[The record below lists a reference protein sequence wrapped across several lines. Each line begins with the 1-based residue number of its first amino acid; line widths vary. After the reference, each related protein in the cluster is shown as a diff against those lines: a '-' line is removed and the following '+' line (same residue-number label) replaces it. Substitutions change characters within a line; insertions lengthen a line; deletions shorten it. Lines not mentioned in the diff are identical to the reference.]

1 MGFFRCRVRIVTAK
15 SVTRFAARIF
25 GAALLLVGALESSGS
40 AQGDTSHY
48 QTLQLGERSRGMAA
62 AYTGFA
68 ADGAAI
74 WFNPAGLPLLE
85 AKLLQGSLS
94 LSSLR
99 KATYSNAILSDD
111 PNAVPGTCN
120 PDLNSGDPDFSG
132 CQVQD
137 FVLESRPTLPVFAVA
152 SFALGK
158 VKYDKGRKPVQIAIS
173 AFQTFNNEN
182 GGDIQTMDSFGRTN
196 TAQFAQKDSTTYLG
210 AAVGYRVIEN
220 FLIGLSMF
228 AAHRELNHLET
239 LSFSVGGEQD
249 PTEGSPCP
257 TSPTIP
263 FCVKDARSVS
273 RNTFFQM
280 SSWSLVFRIGLMQLL
295 GDGRW
300 RLGLMFQPPGIQVGG
315 KSTLRFEL
323 NDIDARV
330 DPASS
335 ESIFAQIRRGANS
348 PIPWKLRLG
357 VAYAWTKR
365 VAVAADLQLVGP
377 VGDGS
382 ITPALPQ
389 VEGRANTSGALLDTD
404 TKRVFTWNIS
414 IGTEIEITKFLFTRF
429 GFLTDRSGAPDAIES
444 ETGRIQRASIDRYG
458 FSFSFGGHK
467 NNKGL
472 SFALS
477 ALFGKGEGPA
487 LDLRPSTL
495 DDPDAGVFYTSK
507 VKERVFIISIG
518 GDVGQAAAVVKD
530 EIKERKREEELEEE
544 ARQAADRQAEVE
556 AADGL
561 IEDPEIKEATEKARR
576 ERLEAEKAE
585 EELEALKERKK
596 REENLSIEDQEA
608 LQKSTQEGIQ
618 TLTP

>member
-1 MGFFRCRVRIVTAK
+1 MTNRSA
-15 SVTRFAARIF
+15 TRSRARIA
-25 GAALLLVGALESSGS
+25 GAALLLVLTVESSAS

-62 AYTGFA
+62 AFTGFA

-99 KATYSNAILSDD
+99 KATLSNAILSDD
-111 PNAVPGTCN
+111 PNATPGSCN
-120 PDLNSGDPDFSG
+120 PDLNSDDPDFSG
-132 CQVQD
+132 CQLQD
-137 FVLESRPTLPVFAVA
+137 FELNSRPTLPAFAVA
-152 SFALGK
+152 SFAVGK
-158 VKYDKGRKPVQIAIS
+158 AKYDKGGKPVQIAIS
-173 AFQTFNNEN
+173 AFQTYNNEN

-196 TAQFAQKDSTTYLG
+196 SVQFAQKDRITYLG
-210 AAVGYRVIEN
+210 AAVGYRAIEN
-220 FLIGLSMF
+220 FLIGLSLF
-228 AAHRELNHLET
+228 AAHRELDHLET
-239 LSFSVGGEQD
+239 LAFSIGGEQD
-249 PTEGSPCP
+249 PTQGSPCP

-263 FCVKDARSVS
+263 FCVQNARSSS

-280 SSWSLVFRIGLMQLL
+280 SAWSLVFRIGLMQLL
-295 GDGRW
+295 GNGRW

-323 NDIDARV
+323 NDVDARV
-330 DPASS
+330 DPAPS
-335 ESIFAQIRRGANS
+335 ESIFAEVKRGSNS
-348 PIPWKLRLG
+348 PIPWELRFG

-377 VGDGS
+377 VGEGS
-382 ITPALPQ
+382 ITPGLPQ
-389 VEGRANTSGALLDTD
+389 VAGRANTSGALLDTD

-414 IGTEIEITKFLFTRF
+414 IGTEIELTKFLFTRF

-444 ETGRIQRASIDRYG
+444 ETGRIQRSSIDRYG

-477 ALFGKGEGPA
+477 ALFGKGDGPA

-495 DDPDAGVFYTSK
+495 DDPDTGVFNASE

-530 EIKERKREEELEEE
+530 EIKEKKRKEQLEEE
-544 ARQAADRQAEVE
+544 ARQAAERQAEEE
-556 AADGL
+556 AAEEL
-561 IEDPEIKEATEKARR
+561 IDDPEIKEATEKARR

-596 REENLSIEDQEA
+596 QLENLSIEDQEA